1 MPSASCLSA
10 LAAASIVP
18 GDSEHDGTQNQEIRS
33 SRLAEGPPY
42 GSSPHSP
49 PLAVWPTPPVAVFPP
64 PAVAIAGAA
73 ANPLESPDHRR
84 ILHIRLPSTARAG
97 SLLSPVPA
105 SGPPR

>member
-18 GDSEHDGTQNQEIRS
+18 GDSGHDGTQTQEIRS

-49 PLAVWPTPPVAVFPP
+49 PLAVWPTPPVAVSPP
-64 PAVAIAGAA
+64 PAEAVAGAA
-73 ANPLESPDHRR
+73 ANPPGSPDHRR
-84 ILHIRLPSTARAG
+84 TLRIRLPSTAHDG
-97 SLLSPVPA
+97 SLPSPVPA